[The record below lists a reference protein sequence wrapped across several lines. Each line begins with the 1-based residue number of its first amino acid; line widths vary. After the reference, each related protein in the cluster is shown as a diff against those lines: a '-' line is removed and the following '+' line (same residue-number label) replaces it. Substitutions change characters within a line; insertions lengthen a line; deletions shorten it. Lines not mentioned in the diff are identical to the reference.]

1 MRTPQRR
8 LALMC
13 VAVGLTACA
22 TRPPQVL
29 TPQLVPK
36 KFVGHVAAPA
46 PVWPRS
52 GWWQGF
58 GSPELSRLIG
68 LAQANNRDLAVAAAR
83 LQEARS
89 EVMIQRATLFPSI
102 DVNAQANREGV
113 GRSALSN
120 NGQQDSTR
128 NSFGLGAGAS
138 YELDVWGLSR
148 DNLRSAEEALKSS
161 RFAQRAVAL
170 TTTAAVANT
179 YFEVLALREQIAIAN
194 EDIAAIDDILRIVKL
209 KVRAGT
215 ASHLDLA
222 QEQAQIESV
231 QGELPVLEEQALQ
244 AQIALAVLI
253 GEPPEGFAV
262 AAQSAAAVQLPEVA
276 PGLPSELLLRRP
288 DVAEAEANLA
298 AAHANLQAARAAF
311 LPQFALTG
319 SAGFSSAAT
328 NALLHGPSFLWDA
341 GAQLV
346 QTIFDGGKLIGQKD
360 LAYATQQELVAR
372 YQSAVLNAYA
382 DVESALGQVANY
394 ARGEQHLR
402 KEVDA
407 AREAFQISELQY
419 RQGVADLINVLQAQ
433 QTLFGARDALAQAR
447 LARLEATVH
456 LYAALGGGW
465 KEFPRDR
472 TQSMEW
478 HAGPA
483 GAWPPPPERTRSTA
497 DRPAAGGSTGA
508 PFSR

>member
-1 MRTPQRR
+1 MWGPRR
-8 LALMC
+8 WLALTC
-13 VAVGLTACA
+13 VAACLNACA

-36 KFVGHVAAPA
+36 KFVGEAPA
-46 PVWPRS
+46 PGPVWPRS

-68 LAQANNRDLAVAAAR
+68 LAQAQNRDLAVAAAR
-83 LQEARS
+83 LQEARA
-89 EVMIQRATLFPSI
+89 EVTLQRSALFPAI
-102 DVNAQANREGV
+102 DAQAQASRSGV
-113 GRSALSN
+113 GRVALAS
-120 NGQQDSTR
+120 NGQQNSTTR
-128 NSFGLGAGAS
+128 NAFGLSGEAS
-138 YELDVWGLSR
+138 YDLDVWGLSR

-161 RFAQRAVAL
+161 RFAERAVAL
-170 TTTAAVANT
+170 TTTEAVANT
-179 YFEVLALREQIAIAN
+179 YFAILTSRERIAIAN
-194 EDIAAIDDILRIVKL
+194 EDITAINGILQTVKL

-231 QGELPVLEEQALQ
+231 QGELPVLEEQELEER
-244 AQIALAVLI
+244 IALAVLL
-253 GEPPEGFAV
+253 GEPPEGFGV
-262 AAQSAAAVQLPEVA
+262 QAQSSAAIQLPQTA
-276 PGLPSELLLRRP
+276 PGLPSQLLLRRP

-298 AAHANLQAARAAF
+298 SAHANLQAARAAF
-311 LPQFALTG
+311 LPQFALSG

-360 LAYATQQELVAR
+360 LAYATQEQLVAS
-372 YQSAVLNAYA
+372 YQGAVLNAYA
-382 DVESALGQVANY
+382 DVESALGQVRNFA
-394 ARGEQHLR
+394 AEEEHLHR
-402 KEVDA
+402 EVDA

-433 QTLFGARDALAQAR
+433 QTLFGARDSLAQAR
-447 LARLEATVH
+447 LARLQAIVH

-465 KEFPRDR
+465 QEPGR
-472 TQSMEW
+472 
-478 HAGPA
+478 
-483 GAWPPPPERTRSTA
+483 ERTLFMVA
-497 DRPAAGGSTGA
+497 K
-508 PFSR
+508 

>member
-1 MRTPQRR
+1 MSETRQRTTPGPQRQ
-8 LALMC
+8 LALAC
-13 VAVGLTACA
+13 VAACLTACA

-29 TPQLVPK
+29 TPPLVPK
-36 KFVGHVAAPA
+36 KFVGQVAAPA

-58 GSPELSRLIG
+58 GSPELSRLID
-68 LAQANNRDLAVAAAR
+68 LAQANNRNLAVAAAR
-83 LQEARS
+83 LQEARAQ
-89 EVMIQRATLFPSI
+89 VTIQRSVLFPTI
-102 DVNAQANREGV
+102 DADAQASREGV

-128 NSFGLGAGAS
+128 NSFGLSANAS
-138 YELDVWGLSR
+138 YQLDVWGLSR

-170 TTTAAVANT
+170 TTTEAVANT
-179 YFEVLALREQIAIAN
+179 YFAILALRERIAIAN
-194 EDIAAIDDILRIVKL
+194 EDITAINGILQTVKL
-209 KVRAGT
+209 KVHAGT

-231 QGELPVLEEQALQ
+231 QGELPVLEEQELEE
-244 AQIALAVLI
+244 QIALAVLL

-262 AAQSAAAVQLPEVA
+262 QAQSATAIRLPEVA
-276 PGLPSELLLRRP
+276 AGLPSQLLLRRP
-288 DVAEAEANLA
+288 DVAAAEANLA

-311 LPQFALTG
+311 LPQFTLSG

-360 LAYATQQELVAR
+360 LAYATQEELVAG
-372 YQSAVLNAYA
+372 YQAAVLNAYA
-382 DVESALGQVANY
+382 DVESALGQVGNY
-394 ARGEQHLR
+394 AREEQHLR
-402 KEVDA
+402 REVDA

-456 LYAALGGGW
+456 LFEALGGGW
-465 KEFPRDR
+465 QEPPRDR
-472 TQSMEW
+472 TQFLAEK
-478 HAGPA
+478 
-483 GAWPPPPERTRSTA
+483 
-497 DRPAAGGSTGA
+497 
-508 PFSR
+508 